1 MFKAAAFAL
10 SALALSG
17 VASAAFAAS
26 PVGDWKTPSKNGVVH
41 VSECGDSLCGKL
53 IDGDDLRA
61 TPGLTDKLNQDA
73 SLRTRPLK
81 GLPLFYGLKGGP
93 TEWSGGSVYNPEDG
107 KTYHGSIKLVDDNTL
122 KLTGCVVAPFCKTQ
136 TWTRMN

>member
-53 IDGDDLRA
+53 IDGDDLRT